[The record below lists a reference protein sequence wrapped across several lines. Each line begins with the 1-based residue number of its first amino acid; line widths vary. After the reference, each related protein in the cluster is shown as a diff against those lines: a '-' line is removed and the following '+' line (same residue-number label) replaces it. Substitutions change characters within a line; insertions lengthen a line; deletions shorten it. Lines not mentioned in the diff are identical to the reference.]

1 MKRALI
7 AAMLLVAAAL
17 SSPSFAGEAED
28 IATSFCVT
36 RMKSDAEAVKPMLTQ
51 SLLAVIKD
59 AEERND
65 IIAKGNPEEK
75 PPLGDGVPY
84 QSFQDVPDTC
94 EPGQPVE
101 KAGLTEVPVKYTF
114 KDSPDA
120 GWTDT
125 LILARDGGK
134 LLINDVR
141 YQGSADG
148 SALVGLR
155 EVLNGAFDQ

>member
-1 MKRALI
+1 MKHTLI
-7 AAMLLVAAAL
+7 AAVSLAATVLSAPAL
-17 SSPSFAGEAED
+17 ADGAEELD
-28 IATSFCVT
+28 IGFCAT

-65 IIAKGNPEEK
+65 IIAKGNPDEK

-84 QSFQDVPDTC
+84 QSFQDVPDSC
-94 EPGQPVE
+94 EPGEPLE
-101 KAGLTEVPVKYTF
+101 KAGVTEVPVRYTF
-114 KDSPDA
+114 KDNPDA

-125 LILARDGGK
+125 LILATDGGK
-134 LLINDVR
+134 LLIKDVH

-148 SALVGLR
+148 SALIGLR